1 MVPFL
6 TFRGTDILFEPFAWL
21 ISVNSIKV
29 DIIDLLSI
37 FLSVLDEIPAFE
49 LAATDKQ
56 AVDADVLAWVAVV
69 VGWSKLKNI
78 ILNGK

>member
-1 MVPFL
+1 
-6 TFRGTDILFEPFAWL
+6 
-21 ISVNSIKV
+21 
-29 DIIDLLSI
+29 LLSI

-69 VGWSKLKNI
+69 VG
-78 ILNGK
+78 